1 MHTEFINPKKFFFF
15 FLRSKSQKVKKRLE
29 TFFSSNYKLLK
40 CRTSRKKSP
49 YRSLFLPSK
58 SNFLQKVLRGKKKE
72 KRKKE
77 KKKIYIYIYI
87 YMYIYIQTIRG
98 RNSFS
103 KCKKHKTK
111 TKTRASKWWQKL
123 FKGHSNPNWCS
134 DFFFFFGL
142 VS

>member
-1 MHTEFINPKKFFFF
+1 MQNK
-15 FLRSKSQKVKKRLE
+15 Q
-29 TFFSSNYKLLK
+29 
-40 CRTSRKKSP
+40 
-49 YRSLFLPSK
+49 
-58 SNFLQKVLRGKKKE
+58 KKKPIQKLVPAFQIQLSPKGFKRE
-72 KRKKE
+72 KKRKKKKR
-77 KKKIYIYIYI
+77 KKKKYIYI

-134 DFFFFFGL
+134 DFFFFFWSCFIILDFCPNYALFLGL
-142 VS
+142 TKVTKPNWFEEVMN